1 MYLFKIVFFLLI
13 TFFGILDLQA
23 SDLGGRTIFHEVVE
37 NIQKA
42 NNIDLN
48 KVEVFKLDK
57 SLIKLTL
64 ADLEK
69 KIPYSFSKKYII
81 PENANFIVVIL
92 NVFNKPSIVKFK
104 LSKSVVVRISVKLDD
119 DLDFDKELNKMK
131 PLFGAKPK
139 VSKSTNIKS
148 AEWSSGYEI
157 FQYNTTRG
165 KKTYLFIND

>member
-37 NIQKA
+37 NIQKT

-57 SLIKLTL
+57 SLINLTL

-81 PENANFIVVIL
+81 PENANSILVIL
-92 NVFNKPSIVKFK
+92 NVFGKPSIVTFSC
-104 LSKSVVVRISVKLDD
+104 SKNIVTSIDVKLDD
-119 DLDFDKELNKMK
+119 DLDFEKELNKMK

-148 AEWSSGYEI
+148 AEWSGGYKLL
-157 FQYNTTRG
+157 QYNTNRG
-165 KKTYLFIND
+165 KQTYLFIND